1 MPALFIIAK
10 IEKQLNIH
18 QQMDKD
24 DMHSCTMDYY
34 SAIKKNETLLF
45 AWMDLEGILLSEI
58 NYTEKDK
65 YCMIS
70 FNVKF
75 KKYKLVTLTFFF

>member
-1 MPALFIIAK
+1 
-10 IEKQLNIH
+10 
-18 QQMDKD
+18 MDKD
-24 DMHSCTMDYY
+24 DIHSYTMEYY
-34 SAIKKNETLLF
+34 SAIKKNETLPF

-70 FNVKF
+70 FNVRSE
-75 KKYKLVTLTFFF
+75 KYKLVNLTFKKEVDSQI